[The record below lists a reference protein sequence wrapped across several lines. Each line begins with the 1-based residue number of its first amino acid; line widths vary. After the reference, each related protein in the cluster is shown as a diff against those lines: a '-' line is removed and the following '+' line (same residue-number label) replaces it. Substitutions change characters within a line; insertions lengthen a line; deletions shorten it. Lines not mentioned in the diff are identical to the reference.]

1 MELCVLTDLYK
12 SETTG
17 MKGKEEEQ
25 LTVYLQMCIKMPEG
39 GVVVTEGFV
48 MK

>member
-1 MELCVLTDLYK
+1 MELSVLTDLCK

-17 MKGKEEEQ
+17 KKGKKKEQ

-39 GVVVTEGFV
+39 GVFVAEGFV